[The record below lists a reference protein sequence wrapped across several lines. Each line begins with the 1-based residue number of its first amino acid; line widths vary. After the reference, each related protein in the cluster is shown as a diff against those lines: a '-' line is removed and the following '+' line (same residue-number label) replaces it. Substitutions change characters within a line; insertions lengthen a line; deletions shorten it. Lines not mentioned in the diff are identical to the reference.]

1 MLQSCDKTMLDF
13 FKRNFMKKNSAFTLL
28 ELMVVIIILGLL
40 ASIVLPNL
48 IGQASS
54 AKKGTVCTQMKVLS
68 TVLKNYKFTLGTY
81 PSTEDGLQAL
91 VKNPDPETFTN
102 YPEGSFL
109 DEGRLPKDAWGH
121 AFIYTKN
128 EGMFD
133 IISLGADAKEGGDG
147 ENSDITYSS
156 CQK

>member
-1 MLQSCDKTMLDF
+1 
-13 FKRNFMKKNSAFTLL
+13 MKKQRKGFTLL

-48 IGQASS
+48 MGQASQ
-54 AKKGTVCTQMKVLS
+54 AKKGTVCTQMKVIS
-68 TVLKNYKFTLGTY
+68 NVLKNYKFLLGNF
-81 PSTEDGLQAL
+81 PSTEEGLDAL
-91 VKNPDPETFTN
+91 VKNPDPNRYTN
-102 YPEGSFL
+102 YPDGSFL

-121 AFIYTKN
+121 PFYYTN
-128 EGMFD
+128 DDSEFE